1 MLKKIFCL
9 VLAAVLCCTPALAAP
24 APVHEVAA
32 KGAILYELNTDTVLL
47 EQDADMKLYPAS
59 TTKLLTALVA
69 LEYGNPQDVVT
80 VTSEAID
87 GLYELGSASYL
98 LNGEEIA
105 FMDLMR
111 YLLIG
116 SGNDAANAL
125 AIHVSGS
132 VENFVELMNNT
143 AKELGCEN
151 THFTNPHGLHN
162 EEHYTTARDLLEICK
177 AAMANETIAQMVA
190 EDEVILPVTNK
201 HDRTTTKYTTNH
213 LISNKST
220 GEYYYEG
227 AIGVKTGFTTP
238 AGMCLVGACVK
249 GDYTYYTVVLGA
261 EKIDGVDG
269 RFAETIKLFNW
280 GAANWSQQVMLSSSE
295 PIAEVPVRL
304 SSDQDAVVVRPS
316 ENITAM
322 LPNTFETADLKLDY
336 TLAEDVTA
344 PVAKGDV
351 LGSLKVTYEDKSYA
365 LDLVAASDVERSTML
380 YVLDRVTAFFTST
393 TFKIIVAAI
402 VALIAIFVAYVI
414 LINRKRAKR
423 RKNRRR

>member
-1 MLKKIFCL
+1 M
-9 VLAAVLCCTPALAAP
+9 
-24 APVHEVAA
+24 
-32 KGAILYELNTDTVLL
+32 
-47 EQDADMKLYPAS
+47 
-59 TTKLLTALVA
+59 
-69 LEYGNPQDVVT
+69 
-80 VTSEAID
+80 
-87 GLYELGSASYL
+87 
-98 LNGEEIA
+98 
-105 FMDLMR
+105 
-111 YLLIG
+111 
-116 SGNDAANAL
+116 
-125 AIHVSGS
+125 
-132 VENFVELMNNT
+132 
-143 AKELGCEN
+143 
-151 THFTNPHGLHN
+151 
-162 EEHYTTARDLLEICK
+162 
-177 AAMANETIAQMVA
+177 
-190 EDEVILPVTNK
+190 
-201 HDRTTTKYTTNH
+201 
-213 LISNKST
+213 
-220 GEYYYEG
+220 
-227 AIGVKTGFTTP
+227 
-238 AGMCLVGACVK
+238 
-249 GDYTYYTVVLGA
+249 
-261 EKIDGVDG
+261 DG

-414 LINRKRAKR
+414 LINR
-423 RKNRRR
+423 